1 MNLFYILKKGGE
13 KMTVDEVAT
22 SVTTVVITALTALAD
37 FIPKLIGGLVV
48 LIIGLVIAAIVDRLV
63 IAICKAIRFE
73 NFLKR
78 YGLSEVEGK
87 AVSWSQ
93 VLAELARWSVIIIF
107 LIPTLEVWEMGGA
120 TVILNQILLYIP
132 NVIIAVIIT
141 LVGLVFAKLA
151 HNTVFSATKSL
162 GKDLAHTAALTA
174 RWSIIIFVALIVLN
188 QLGVAAD
195 LIKILFTGFVA
206 FLALAGGLAFGL
218 GGSDSAKEILN
229 SIKERLKK

>member
-1 MNLFYILKKGGE
+1 
-13 KMTVDEVAT
+13 MTVDEVAT
-22 SVTTVVITALTALAD
+22 SVTTVVVTALSALAE
-37 FIPKLIGGLVV
+37 FIPRLVGGLVV

-63 IAICKAIRFE
+63 IAVLKTIRFE

-78 YGLSEVEGK
+78 YGLSEVEGQ

-93 VLAELARWSVIIIF
+93 VLAELARWSVIIVF
-107 LIPTLEVWEMGGA
+107 LIPTLQVWGIGGA
-120 TVILNQILLYIP
+120 TAVLNQILLYIP
-132 NVIIAVIIT
+132 NVVIAVIIA
-141 LVGLVFAKLA
+141 LVGLVFARLA
-151 HNTVFSATKSL
+151 HNTTFSATKSL
-162 GKDLAHTAALTA
+162 GTDLAHTAALIA
-174 RWSIIIFVALIVLN
+174 RWAIIVFVALIVLN

-229 SIKERLKK
+229 SLKERFRK